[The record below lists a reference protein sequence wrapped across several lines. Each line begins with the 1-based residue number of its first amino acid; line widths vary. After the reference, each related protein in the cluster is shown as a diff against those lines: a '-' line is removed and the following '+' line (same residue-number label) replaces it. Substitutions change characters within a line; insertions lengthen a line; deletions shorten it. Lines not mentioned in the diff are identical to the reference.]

1 MAFHEINLP
10 QTLFLKKIEKKNKRH
25 ADLWQKQTGRIEK
38 GEI

>member
-10 QTLFLKKIEKKNKRH
+10 QTLFLKKIGKKKRH